1 MGGNATRERKDRSQ
15 ELSIHPRYPDHGI
28 VFLALAEMKRAK
40 ARFGLLAGAVALLV
54 FLILFQQALLTG
66 LITQFIGALRNQ
78 SADVLVFNDQ
88 ARQNLEGSIIRPDQL
103 QAIGDVPGVD
113 AVAPLGQGTF
123 TVTADGEQIDAVIFG
138 YELGGPGEPT
148 TLEQGRLPTGS
159 NEAIASEKDRDDGF
173 GLGDTV
179 QVEPDGPSITIVGLA
194 RDLNYSVSPT
204 MFVDFSTYE
213 SAKLARNPDATAVFP
228 SVAAVGVESGAD
240 PAAVAESISA
250 QVAGTEALT
259 RQAAVD
265 ESPGVSSVR
274 SSFAIVLLLF
284 YLVVP
289 LVTGLFFLIVTFQK
303 ASALTLLRAIGAPSG
318 VLVRSLLV
326 QVVAI
331 VVVGGVLAAALYRLV
346 IPTVADLGLR
356 FEWVP
361 VLVTIAIV
369 LVLGLLTSLVAVRRV
384 LRIDPIQATTG
395 AGVRA

>member
-1 MGGNATRERKDRSQ
+1 M
-15 ELSIHPRYPDHGI
+15 
-28 VFLALAEMKRAK
+28 FLALAEMRRAK

-88 ARQNLEGSIIRPDQL
+88 ARKNLEGSIIRPDQL
-103 QAIGDVPGVD
+103 EAVGAVDGVD
-113 AVAPLGQGTF
+113 QVAPLGEGTF
-123 TVTADGEQIDAVIFG
+123 TVTVRGEQVDAVLFG
-138 YELGGPGEPT
+138 YQLGGPGEPT
-148 TLEQGRLPTGS
+148 TLVEGRLPTGPG
-159 NEAIASEKDRDDGF
+159 EAVASEKDRNDGF
-173 GLGDTV
+173 GIGDTV
-179 QVEPDGPSITIVGLA
+179 QVEPDGGTITVVGLA
-194 RDLNYSVSPT
+194 RDINYSVSPT
-204 MFVDFSTYE
+204 MFVDFGTFQQ
-213 SAKLARNPDATAVFP
+213 AKLGRNPDATEVLP
-228 SVAAVGVESGAD
+228 SVAAVQVSSGAD
-240 PAAVAESISA
+240 PAAVADAITA

-265 ESPGVSSVR
+265 GSPGVSSVR

-303 ASALTLLRAIGAPSG
+303 AAALTLLRAIGAPAG

-326 QVVAI
+326 QVAA
-331 VVVGGVLAAALYRLV
+331 VVVLGGALAAVLYRLV
-346 IPTVADLGLR
+346 IPTASDLGLR
-356 FEWVP
+356 FEWAP
-361 VLVTIAIV
+361 VLVTIAVV
-369 LVLGLLTSLVAVRRV
+369 LVLGLLTSLAAVRRV